1 MNRPAVLVVVDV
13 QNGFLDEYWGDSNN
27 PECENNIR
35 ALLAHWRARE
45 WPIVLVKHNSESPT
59 SPLRPG
65 QPGNDLQP
73 GIDGAHDLLV
83 TKTVNSAFYGEPDLH
98 GWLSARGHTSLVI
111 CGITTNFCCETTAR
125 MAGNL
130 GYAVEFVID
139 ATRTFDH
146 PDADGVMI
154 PADDMSRVTAAN
166 LNGEFATI
174 VNAQQVIDASA

>member
-1 MNRPAVLVVVDV
+1 MNSPAVLVVVDV
-13 QNGFLDEYWGDSNN
+13 QNGFLDEYWGNSNN
-27 PECENNIR
+27 PDCESNIR
-35 ALLAHWRARE
+35 ALLAHWRERD
-45 WPIVLVKHNSESPT
+45 WPIVLVQHNSESPR

-73 GIDGAHDLLV
+73 GIEGAHDLLV
-83 TKTVNSAFYGEPDLH
+83 TKSVNSAFYGEPDLH
-98 GWLSARGHTSLVI
+98 AWLIAHKHTALVL

-130 GYAVEFVID
+130 GYTVEFVLD

-154 PADDMSRVTAAN
+154 SADEIARVTAAN
-166 LNGEFATI
+166 LNGEFAAI
-174 VNAQQVIDASA
+174 VTTKQILGNSA

>member
-13 QNGFLDEYWGDSNN
+13 QNGFLDDYWGHSNN
-27 PECENNIR
+27 PDCENNIR
-35 ALLAHWRARE
+35 ALLAHWRARG
-45 WPIVLVKHNSESPT
+45 WPVVLVKHDSESPR

-65 QPGNDLQP
+65 QPGNDLQT
-73 GIDGAHDLLV
+73 GIDGAHDLLI

-98 GWLSARGHTSLVI
+98 GWLSTRGHTRLVI

-130 GYAVEFVID
+130 GYTVEFVID

-154 PADDMSRVTAAN
+154 PAADISRVTAAN

-174 VNAQQVIDASA
+174 VTTQRVIDTAD